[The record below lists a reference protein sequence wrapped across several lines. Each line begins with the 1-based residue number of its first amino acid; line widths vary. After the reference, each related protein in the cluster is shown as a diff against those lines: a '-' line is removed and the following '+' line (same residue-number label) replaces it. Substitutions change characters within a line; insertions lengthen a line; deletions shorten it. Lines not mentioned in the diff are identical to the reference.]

1 MGKDMYRIT
10 KVLNH
15 NTVIG
20 VMEDTGKEYLIM
32 GKGIGFG
39 KKITERIETNGSETI
54 YSLQEST
61 ERGEAK
67 KLVTSV
73 DPICLEIANEVLDE
87 AEHVF
92 QTIDRNILFPLAD
105 HIEYA
110 VKRIQNHEQISN
122 PLTDDI
128 RILFYKEYKVA
139 DMIRPIIQ
147 KHLDVEMD
155 ADEVGYVALHIHSAI
170 QDEKV
175 SQAMQMAR
183 AVRECITLV
192 EKEIG
197 KPIDV
202 LSLSYNRL
210 MNHVRNMVARAMNN
224 EQLKLN
230 MNDYMGIKIPQA
242 FETAKYICEQVEE
255 MLKCPLSE
263 AEIGYLA
270 MHIERVTSD
279 ELDSQE

>member
-1 MGKDMYRIT
+1 MYRIT

-20 VMEDTGKEYLIM
+20 LKEDTRKEYLIM

-39 KKITERIETNGSETI
+39 KKVSERLETDGSETV
-54 YSLQEST
+54 YSLQDST

-67 KLVTSV
+67 QLATSV
-73 DPICLEIANEVLDE
+73 DPICLEIANEILDE
-87 AEHVF
+87 AEKEF
-92 QTIDRNILFPLAD
+92 QKIDRNILFPLAD

-110 VKRIQNHEQISN
+110 IKRVKQNEQISN

-139 DMIRPIIQ
+139 DKIRPIIQ
-147 KHLDVEMD
+147 KSLGVEMD
-155 ADEVGYVALHIHSAI
+155 EDEVGYVALHVHSAI
-170 QDEKV
+170 RDENV

-183 AVRECITLV
+183 AVRECISLV
-192 EKEIG
+192 ETEIG

-202 LSLSYNRL
+202 LTLSYNRL
-210 MNHVRNMVARAMNN
+210 MNHVRNMVARVMNH
-224 EQLKLN
+224 EELKLN
-230 MNDYMGIKIPQA
+230 MNDYMGIKFPQA
-242 FETAKYICEQVEE
+242 FETARRICEQVGE

-263 AEIGYLA
+263 VEIGYLA
-270 MHIERVTSD
+270 MHIERVAND
-279 ELDSQE
+279 ELENK

>member
-1 MGKDMYRIT
+1 MYRVT

-20 VMEDTGKEYLIM
+20 VLDDTNKEYLIM

-39 KKITERIETNGSETI
+39 KKITERIELNGNETI
-54 YSLQEST
+54 YFLQNKSL
-61 ERGEAK
+61 A
-67 KLVTSV
+67 TSIN
-73 DPICLEIANEVLDE
+73 PICLEIASEVLDE
-87 AEHVF
+87 AEKVF
-92 QTIDRNILFPLAD
+92 GTIDRNILFPLAD

-110 VKRIQNHEQISN
+110 IKRIQKQEHISN

-139 DMIRPIIQ
+139 DMVRPIVK
-147 KHLDVEMD
+147 KHLGVDMNE
-155 ADEVGYVALHIHSAI
+155 DEVGYVALHIHAAI

-175 SQAMQMAR
+175 SQAMQMAQ
-183 AVRECITLV
+183 AVRMCITLV
-192 EKEIG
+192 EKEVG

-210 MNHVRNMVARAMNN
+210 MNHVRNMVARAMHK

-230 MNDYMGIKIPQA
+230 MNDYMGIRFPQA
-242 FETAKYICEQVEE
+242 FEMARSICKQVEE
-255 MLKCPLSE
+255 MLKCPLSD

-270 MHIERVTSD
+270 MHIERVTNG
-279 ELDSQE
+279 EPENKNERRGTV